1 MAETALTS
9 ADLRELAD
17 KLDGRSKAAA
27 EQELQARVDR
37 MEAALARGGLTEEQQ
52 RTLASAQALLDEL
65 DAEQDEEESKPK
77 RNGKPKPKDDDEG
90 VQRKL
95 ATRPGRKKGAAYDY
109 DVDDQGRPVKLGTAK
124 VYSGDDEPDEVTY
137 EVDDDEGES

>member
-37 MEAALARGGLTEEQQ
+37 LEAAQARGGLTEEQA
-52 RTLASAQALLDEL
+52 RTLSNAQALLDDL
-65 DAEQDEEESKPK
+65 DREQEEEEKKRKPAPK
-77 RNGKPKPKDDDEG
+77 SNGDGGDG
-90 VQRKL
+90 GTQRKL

-109 DVDDQGRPVKLGTAK
+109 DVDEQGRPVKLGTAK

>member
-37 MEAALARGGLTEEQQ
+37 MEAALSRGGLTEEQQ

-65 DAEQDEEESKPK
+65 DAEQDEEEKPK
-77 RNGKPKPKDDDEG
+77 RNGKPKPKDEG